1 MANKV
6 WSLTI
11 SALGSST
18 GPFKVTDN
26 FGTIVANNVPKVS
39 LLGGT
44 TVTVV
49 SNASSLTVTDL
60 SACGLSK
67 TISLGTG
74 FVASRSGSFTRNNCL
89 EGFNGSTVVFNNTYS
104 SMVSQAQA
112 EALADANFPTDGQA
126 YANVNGV
133 CTQTVNNCFNYQVY
147 NPATISRSFR
157 YIPCGSTMYQVTAVG
172 AGQYSPNIC
181 AVDNTMQ
188 DVGVFAIKLIF
199 NKLSNC

>member
-18 GPFKVTDN
+18 GPFKITDN
-26 FGTIVANNVPKVS
+26 FGNIVANNVTKPS

-67 TISLGTG
+67 TIALGTG
-74 FVASRSGSFTRNNCL
+74 FVATRSGSFTRNNCGA
-89 EGFNGSTVVFNNTYS
+89 GFNGSTVVFNNTYT

-112 EALADANFPTDGQA
+112 EALADANFNADGQA
-126 YANVNGV
+126 YANANGV
-133 CTQTVNNCFNYQVY
+133 CTPEFVNCSWYSIANNNNFEINVSYKLCNSNSLTYVNVGANSVDLTPCIVDNSINVNN
-147 NPATISRSFR
+147 
-157 YIPCGSTMYQVTAVG
+157 
-172 AGQYSPNIC
+172 
-181 AVDNTMQ
+181 
-188 DVGVFAIKLIF
+188 
-199 NKLSNC
+199 SNVQIVQQASCS